1 MDLEQEMQ
9 DLSDSASLFE
19 VNLPE
24 YKLLRQS
31 RREIKML
38 KTLWDYIFIGIYC
51 AMQELCIL
59 YTVYCIVASEKKTLY
74 EDISVGPSSFGNQ
87 LFVRPTRSDLC
98 RIYGLVLK

>member
-38 KTLWDYIFIGIYC
+38 KTLWDYIFIG
-51 AMQELCIL
+51 
-59 YTVYCIVASEKKTLY
+59 KW
-74 EDISVGPSSFGNQ
+74 
-87 LFVRPTRSDLC
+87 
-98 RIYGLVLK
+98 

>member
-38 KTLWDYIFIGIYC
+38 KTLWDYIFIGKCMFMRAFFVFGIVLERDSAPGC
-51 AMQELCIL
+51 AVPGLPL
-59 YTVYCIVASEKKTLY
+59 LL
-74 EDISVGPSSFGNQ
+74 SVRAHGR
-87 LFVRPTRSDLC
+87 RP
-98 RIYGLVLK
+98 GLLT